1 MIVLVCGGRYF
12 RDRDLAFYA
21 LDRVEAER
29 GPIIGLVHGYASGA
43 DTLADFWM
51 CYTIAYEELAG
62 KCARW
67 ISRQPADWQH
77 YGRSAGPIR
86 NRRML
91 DVHPGIELVLALPGG
106 HGTDD
111 MIACARN
118 KGLPVWQP
126 KGVDNVE
133 EASGFQSSAE

>member
-12 RDRDLAFYA
+12 NDRDLVFYA
-21 LDRVEAER
+21 LDHVERER

-43 DTLADFWM
+43 DTLADLWM
-51 CYTIAYEELAG
+51 CYTIAYEDIEKG
-62 KCARW
+62 KSLRW
-67 ISRQPADWQH
+67 LSRKPADWQR

-91 DVHPGIELVLALPGG
+91 EAHPGIELVIALPGG
-106 HGTDD
+106 HGTAD

-126 KGVDNVE
+126 YKGE
-133 EASGFQSSAE
+133 